1 MNMKLLSVLT
11 PPSIYHDC
19 SPWKTFWEE
28 KFTAEEKFAL
38 GDFTPVNMKNYLCRN
53 VMKHREIKDIDK
65 YIALD
70 ILLELGSLDNMVIT
84 YSKPKDFLVGSGKGF
99 ITSPG
104 VKANVDPKKCK
115 KASYTVEYFSMKDLS
130 NIIREF
136 ENLPYKGYERKRPKH

>member
-1 MNMKLLSVLT
+1 
-11 PPSIYHDC
+11 
-19 SPWKTFWEE
+19 
-28 KFTAEEKFAL
+28 
-38 GDFTPVNMKNYLCRN
+38 
-53 VMKHREIKDIDK
+53 MKHREIKDIDK

-136 ENLPYKGYERKRPKH
+136 ENLPYKGYERKRPKHQHTDSYFYLARQLAKCVMRDDSLNLDIYPLRMEITGTQ